1 MTILK
6 VDSKILTVFEE

>member
-6 VDSKILTVFEE
+6 VNDRMFISM

>member
-6 VDSKILTVFEE
+6 VSS